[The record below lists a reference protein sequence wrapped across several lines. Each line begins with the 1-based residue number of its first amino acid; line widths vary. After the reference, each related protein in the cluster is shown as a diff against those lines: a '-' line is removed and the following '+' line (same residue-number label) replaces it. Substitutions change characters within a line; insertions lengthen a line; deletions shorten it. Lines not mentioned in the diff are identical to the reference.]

1 MRLPPSGRF
10 RLGVPTLP
18 ARGFTTL
25 APDFF
30 HGVTTGEPD
39 EAMRLMMGLA
49 MDQAAKDVAGAA
61 AYLLSEDARNV
72 TGTTLYV
79 DSGYHAMGM

>member
-1 MRLPPSGRF
+1 VVGPGRTHQGRGGAVRL
-10 RLGVPTLP
+10 
-18 ARGFTTL
+18 RGFTTL

-30 HGVTTGEPD
+30 HGATTGEPD

-61 AYLLSEDARNV
+61 SYLSGL
-72 TGTTLYV
+72 
-79 DSGYHAMGM
+79 DS